1 MINLTAE
8 FNAKSGSEQHLL
20 SLLTA
25 LIEPSRN
32 EPGCISYRLLQ
43 DSKVAGRFVFQEQFA
58 DQSAFDFH
66 CQQPY
71 FQHLI
76 SQLDGVL
83 AEEPVI
89 TFFEEIEA

>member
-8 FNAKSGSEQHLL
+8 FNAKPGSEQQLL

-25 LIEPSRN
+25 LIEPTRN
-32 EPGCISYRLLQ
+32 EPGCISYRLLE
-43 DSKVAGRFVFQEQFA
+43 DSKLAGRFVFQEQFA
-58 DQSAFDFH
+58 DQAAFDFH

-71 FQHLI
+71 FQQLI

-83 AEEPVI
+83 TQEPVI